1 MQQILGKKKTICDGL
16 SSFCS
21 TQFSLSKVLIVYN
34 IINPGR
40 NTDRG
45 KALRQ
50 KAETKKMLLKKM
62 KMADEISDEEFTT
75 QVSKCV
81 ATLSES
87 QECMA
92 LLVRKIWN
100 THSVWKSQ
108 KKVSFNIASYGQFWL
123 ILENLK
129 FEVKQCY
136 QTGHF
141 FTGQKLVKKAKIWR
155 LLGKLKLDVKYC
167 YQTGHI

>member
-1 MQQILGKKKTICDGL
+1 
-16 SSFCS
+16 
-21 TQFSLSKVLIVYN
+21 
-34 IINPGR
+34 
-40 NTDRG
+40 
-45 KALRQ
+45 
-50 KAETKKMLLKKM
+50 MLLKKM

-108 KKVSFNIASYGQFWL
+108 KKVSFNIASYGAKYVY
-123 ILENLK
+123 ILS
-129 FEVKQCY
+129 
-136 QTGHF
+136 
-141 FTGQKLVKKAKIWR
+141 GQKFIKNAKNWSILANFR
-155 LLGKLKLDVKYC
+155 K
-167 YQTGHI
+167 H

>member
-1 MQQILGKKKTICDGL
+1 MGKKKTIYDGL

-92 LLVRKIWN
+92 LLVRKI
-100 THSVWKSQ
+100 
-108 KKVSFNIASYGQFWL
+108 
-123 ILENLK
+123 
-129 FEVKQCY
+129 
-136 QTGHF
+136 
-141 FTGQKLVKKAKIWR
+141 
-155 LLGKLKLDVKYC
+155 
-167 YQTGHI
+167 

>member
-1 MQQILGKKKTICDGL
+1 
-16 SSFCS
+16 
-21 TQFSLSKVLIVYN
+21 
-34 IINPGR
+34 
-40 NTDRG
+40 
-45 KALRQ
+45 
-50 KAETKKMLLKKM
+50 MLLKKM

-108 KKVSFNIASYGQFWL
+108 KKVSFNITSYVY
-123 ILENLK
+123 ILS
-129 FEVKQCY
+129 
-136 QTGHF
+136 
-141 FTGQKLVKKAKIWR
+141 GQKFIKNAKNWSILANFR
-155 LLGKLKLDVKYC
+155 K
-167 YQTGHI
+167 H